1 MNTPTTAYQ
10 LMGGEPTVRAIVT
23 RFYELMDTLPEVSA
37 IRGMHAA
44 DLSGSKDKLF
54 SFLSG
59 WLGGPQLYVEKYG
72 QPRLRASHLPFA
84 IGSTERDQWMLCMRT
99 AMEENIA
106 DGNLR
111 DSLLKSLGDLADFMR
126 NRPDTA

>member
-1 MNTPTTAYQ
+1 
-10 LMGGEPTVRAIVT
+10 MGGEPMVRTIVT
-23 RFYELMDTLPEVSA
+23 RFYELMDTLPEVSG
-37 IRGMHAA
+37 IRTMHPT
-44 DLSGSKDKLF
+44 DLSSSEDKLF

-59 WLGGPQLYVEKYG
+59 WLGGPQLYAEKYG
-72 QPRLRASHLPFA
+72 QPRLRASHMPFP
-84 IGSTERDQWMLCMRT
+84 IGSAERDQWMLCMRT

-111 DSLLKSLGDLADFMR
+111 ASLIKALSDLADFMR